1 MSLLAQPNG
10 VTDGTQKLRNVTT
23 AVRSE
28 VILWDAGRSGLL
40 ASWQSFRRDGTS
52 PPAAA
57 RLRRA
62 LGARR
67 LRRVCECVC
76 V

>member
-40 ASWQSFRRDGTS
+40 AS
-52 PPAAA
+52 
-57 RLRRA
+57 
-62 LGARR
+62 
-67 LRRVCECVC
+67 
-76 V
+76 